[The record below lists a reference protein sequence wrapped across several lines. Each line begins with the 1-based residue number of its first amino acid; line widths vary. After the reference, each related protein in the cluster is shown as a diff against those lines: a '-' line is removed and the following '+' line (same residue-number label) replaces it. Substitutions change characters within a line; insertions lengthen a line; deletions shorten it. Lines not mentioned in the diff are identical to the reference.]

1 MYSSPIELIYKD
13 AQYRIEEGIF
23 KAIQDVDINVS
34 RDELLKALAYDRHQ
48 YEKGYADA
56 LADRTKA
63 RWVEDSY
70 SGLPCVCSNCGAEG
84 SPNWSFCPKCGAEM
98 KK

>member
-1 MYSSPIELIYKD
+1 MYSSPIDIIYQD
-13 AQYRIEEGIF
+13 IQNCFEEGIYS
-23 KAIQDVDINVS
+23 AIERVNIKVKK
-34 RDELLKALAYDRHQ
+34 DELLRALAYDRHQ